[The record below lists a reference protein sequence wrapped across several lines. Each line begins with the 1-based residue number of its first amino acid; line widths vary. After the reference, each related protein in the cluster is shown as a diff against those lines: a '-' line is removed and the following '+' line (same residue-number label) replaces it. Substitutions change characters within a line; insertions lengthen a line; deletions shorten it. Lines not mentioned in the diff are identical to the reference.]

1 MPNRG
6 RSAVTSDSEKS
17 EPPPGATAPVRTGA
31 IGLLLVYILM
41 AALALFLRL
50 AVHRVSPIIVTPLL
64 FGASPAMGALI
75 LLRGGSN
82 RIGWMLE
89 LIGILLLVMT
99 SSGDY
104 AAYALVLHPGSLPF
118 GNIAVILDGSI
129 WALGLFLFGVMLPL
143 TFPTG
148 HLMSRR
154 WLIPVVCSL
163 LYFVLVIP
171 GNAFVPGHPVDGYP
185 QISNPIGW
193 SGHAALLNT
202 LQTLALLPLVG
213 FVVGVVAAVIV
224 RFRRSRGVERQQ
236 LKWFMF
242 SFLFLPVGLALNGVP
257 VLDQLSIVVIQIAI
271 PISIALAILRYR
283 LYDIDVVISR
293 TLVYGSLAVFITVVY
308 VGIAVGIGAAIGG
321 GGRPNLG
328 LSIVATAVVAIGFQ
342 PVRERLQRIAN
353 RLVYGR
359 RATPYEVLSQFSER
373 VAESYAVDEVMP
385 RMARVLADGTG
396 AQRADVWLRSD
407 QFLRSAAAWPADAPS
422 LDPVPVNGSSLH
434 VPEGADRMVA
444 VRHQGELLG
453 ALSLSKRAGEA
464 LTPVEE
470 NLLAH
475 LAEQAGLVLKNV
487 GLTADLQGRLAELRA
502 SRQRLV
508 SAQDEE
514 RRRLERNLHDGAQQ
528 HLVALKVKLGL
539 AEMLATTDPDKAR
552 ATLAQLKAD
561 ADDALETLRDLARG
575 IYPPLLADKGLA
587 TALESQARKAT
598 VPVTVDA
605 DGVGRY
611 PQEIEAAVYF
621 CCLEA
626 LQNLQKYAHAARA
639 LIRLQVDDGR
649 LRFEVVD
656 DGVGFDVATTK
667 MGSGLTNMTD
677 RLDALGGK
685 VQVTSSPGS
694 GTRLY
699 GSLPIPTLS
708 HINA

>member
-1 MPNRG
+1 MPIE
-6 RSAVTSDSEKS
+6 AAEVTSGVDQSGPS
-17 EPPPGATAPVRTGA
+17 TGATARVRLGA
-31 IGLLLVYILM
+31 LALLLLYSAIAISALLLRLAIHGVDPGILLLVT
-41 AALALFLRL
+41 
-50 AVHRVSPIIVTPLL
+50 VS
-64 FGASPAMGALI
+64 AYPAMGALI
-75 LLRGGSN
+75 LLRRGSH
-82 RIGWMLE
+82 RIGWILAVT
-89 LIGILLLVMT
+89 GILLVLMT

-104 AAYALVLHPGSLPF
+104 AAYTLVLHPGSLPL

-129 WALGLFLFGVMLPL
+129 WCVGLFLFGVMLPL

-154 WLIPVVCSL
+154 WLIPVACSL
-163 LYFVLVIP
+163 LYFALVIP

-193 SGHAALLNT
+193 VGHTDLLNT
-202 LQTLALLPLVG
+202 LQALSLLPLVG

-242 SFLFLPVGLALNGVP
+242 SFLLVPVALAFNGVA
-257 VLDQLSIVVIQIAI
+257 VFSKV
-271 PISIALAILRYR
+271 SFMIALAALAVSVALAVLRYR

-328 LSIVATAVVAIGFQ
+328 LSIVATAIVAVGFQ
-342 PVRERLQRIAN
+342 PLRERLQRVAN
-353 RLVYGR
+353 RLVYGK

-385 RMARVLADGTG
+385 RMARVLANGTG

-407 QFLRSAAAWPADAPS
+407 QSLRLAASWPAEAPLLS
-422 LDPVPVNGSSLH
+422 PLPLNGGTLQ

-453 ALSLSKRAGEA
+453 ALSLNKRAGEA
-464 LTPVEE
+464 LTPVEDS
-470 NLLAH
+470 LLAH
-475 LAEQAGLVLKNV
+475 LAAQAGLVLRNV
-487 GLTADLQGRLAELRA
+487 GLTADLQVRLAELRA
-502 SRQRLV
+502 SRKRLV

-528 HLVALKVKLGL
+528 HLVAIKVKLGL
-539 AEMLATTDPDKAR
+539 VEMLSAKDPDKAR
-552 ATLAQLKAD
+552 ATLVQLKED

-587 TALESQARKAT
+587 VALESQARKAT
-598 VPVTVDA
+598 VPVTVAA
-605 DGVGRY
+605 DGLGRY

-626 LQNLQKYAHAARA
+626 LQNLQKYARAAHAQ
-639 LIRLQVDDGR
+639 IRLSTGEGR
-649 LRFEVVD
+649 LHFEVDD
-656 DGVGFDVATTK
+656 DGVGFDVATTTK
-667 MGSGLTNMTD
+667 GSGLTNMID
-677 RLDALGGK
+677 RLDALGGE
-685 VQVTSSPGS
+685 VQAISSPGN
-694 GTRLY
+694 GTRLC
-699 GSLPIPTLS
+699 GSLPVVSAAMPV
-708 HINA
+708 

>member
-1 MPNRG
+1 M
-6 RSAVTSDSEKS
+6 TSGVDQSS
-17 EPPPGATAPVRTGA
+17 PATGATARVRLGA
-31 IGLLLVYILM
+31 LALLLLYSAMAVSALLLQLAIRGVDPGILLLVP
-41 AALALFLRL
+41 
-50 AVHRVSPIIVTPLL
+50 VS
-64 FGASPAMGALI
+64 AYPAMGALI
-75 LLRGGSN
+75 LLRRGSH
-82 RIGWMLE
+82 RIGWILAVT
-89 LIGILLLVMT
+89 GILLLLMT

-104 AAYALVLHPGSLPF
+104 AAYTLVLHPGSLPL
-118 GNIAVILDGSI
+118 GDLAVVLDGSI
-129 WALGLFLFGVMLPL
+129 WCVGLFLFGVMLPL

-154 WLIPVVCSL
+154 WVIPVAFSL
-163 LYFVLVIP
+163 VYFALVIP
-171 GNAFVPGHPVDGYP
+171 GNALLPGHPVDGYP

-193 SGHAALLNT
+193 SGHTDLLNA
-202 LQTLALLPLVG
+202 LQALSILPLVG

-242 SFLFLPVGLALNGVP
+242 SFLLVPVALAFNGVA
-257 VLDQLSIVVIQIAI
+257 VLAQVSFM
-271 PISIALAILRYR
+271 IALAALAISVALAVLRYR

-308 VGIAVGIGAAIGG
+308 VGIAVGIGAAVGG

-328 LSIVATAVVAIGFQ
+328 LSIVATAIVAVGFQ
-342 PVRERLQRIAN
+342 PLRERLQRVAN

-407 QFLRSAAAWPADAPS
+407 QSLRSAAVWPAEAPL
-422 LDPVPVNGSSLH
+422 LDPLPLNGAFQ

-475 LAEQAGLVLKNV
+475 LAAQAGLVLKNV
-487 GLTADLQGRLAELRA
+487 GLTADLQVRLAELRA

-528 HLVALKVKLGL
+528 HLVAIKVKLGL
-539 AEMLATTDPDKAR
+539 AEMLAAKDPHKAR
-552 ATLAQLKAD
+552 ATLVQLK
-561 ADDALETLRDLARG
+561 DDTDEALETLRDLARG

-587 TALESQARKAT
+587 VALESQARKAT
-598 VPVTVDA
+598 VPVTVAA
-605 DGVGRY
+605 DGFGRY
-611 PQEIEAAVYF
+611 PQEVEAAVYF

-626 LQNLQKYAHAARA
+626 LQNLQKYARAAHAE
-639 LIRLQVDDGR
+639 IRLRTEHGR
-649 LRFEVVD
+649 LRFEVDD
-656 DGVGFDVATTK
+656 DGVGFDVATTTK
-667 MGSGLTNMTD
+667 GSGLTNMID
-677 RLDALGGK
+677 RLDALGGE
-685 VQVTSSPGS
+685 VQVISSLDN
-694 GTRLY
+694 GTRLC
-699 GSLPIPTLS
+699 GSLPVVSAAMPV
-708 HINA
+708 